1 MEASVKSTSN
11 RLWQFPLAAKAALR
25 RSTKFHTVYLSR
37 QKAAW
42 GIKMKKENMTIKEMW
57 HYIIFQT
64 KGYWTIK
71 VALILGA
78 IMTASVPYINNI
90 FYAKILDN
98 LVFAEY
104 DLAIGL
110 VLWMVF
116 TALVL
121 KLVSKGCDRIVHH
134 YCEPCEYE
142 IKKRLA
148 QKAFSMEYEMLDQ
161 KETLAAFRRV
171 RAGEQGMG
179 GVGRQLSEIYGFF
192 QELAGIV
199 IASGFMILL
208 FTQLDNTNEN
218 IAVSLL
224 MYAFM
229 LFAFVTV
236 SILSNY
242 FAKKD
247 GEFRVQTELENERVN
262 TLSAYLLNLIAK
274 ESYIKDIRLF
284 GLKTYLLKKME
295 WIRTVGK
302 IYTKGG
308 DYSGKCQAIPAFA
321 VQMFAAITYFCI
333 AVKALAG
340 SITIGEVTMYAGAVI
355 TMVSGVQRLLA
366 KYQDINYMNGYLST
380 YEEFITR
387 PNMHYD
393 GTLPIE
399 KRDDNRYLL
408 ELSHVSFHYP
418 GTTQNILK
426 DVSMTFYIG
435 EKLALVGLNGAGK
448 TTLIKL
454 LCRLYEPTEGEIRLN
469 GINIAKYDYEEY
481 VRIFSVVFQDF
492 QLYHFP
498 LEENVASGEEVDSQK
513 LQCALKLA
521 GMWERVQEMLQKEKT
536 LLGHENG
543 QGILLS
549 GGEAQKIA
557 IARALYKNAPF
568 IILDEPAAALD
579 PLAEAEIYE
588 NFNRLIQDKT
598 AIYISHRMSS
608 CRFCDR
614 IIVLDGGQ
622 ILEEGNHETLLKKQ
636 GRYYELYHTQ
646 AVYYTQ

>member
-1 MEASVKSTSN
+1 MEAT
-11 RLWQFPLAAKAALR
+11 
-25 RSTKFHTVYLSR
+25 
-37 QKAAW
+37 
-42 GIKMKKENMTIKEMW
+42 MKKENMTIKEMW
-57 HYIIFQT
+57 HYVIFQT

-71 VALILGA
+71 AAIVLGA
-78 IMTASVPYINNI
+78 LMAASIPYVSNI
-90 FYAKILDN
+90 FYAGILDN
-98 LVFAEY
+98 LVLAKY
-104 DLAIGL
+104 DIAIGL

-116 TALVL
+116 VALAL
-121 KLVSKGCDRIVHH
+121 KLVSKGCDRIVYH

-161 KETLAAFRRV
+161 TETLASFRRV

-179 GVGRQLSEIYGFF
+179 GVRRQLSEIYTFF

-199 IASGFMILL
+199 LASGFMVLL
-208 FTQLDNTNEN
+208 FMRTDSTKEN
-218 IAVSLL
+218 VFFSLL
-224 MYAFM
+224 MYVFM
-229 LFAFVTV
+229 LLAFVAV
-236 SILSNY
+236 LILSNY

-247 GEFRVQTELENERVN
+247 GEFRVQTELQNERAN
-262 TLSAYLLNLIAK
+262 TLSAYLLNLISK

-284 GLKTYLLKKME
+284 GLKSYLLKKME

-321 VQMFAAITYFCI
+321 VQMFAAVTYLCI
-333 AVKALAG
+333 AAKALAG

-355 TMVSGVQRLLA
+355 TMVAGVQRLLA
-366 KYQDINYMNGYLST
+366 KYQDINYMNAYLRT

-408 ELSHVSFHYP
+408 ELSHVSFRYP
-418 GTTQNILK
+418 GTTQDILK

-435 EKLALVGLNGAGK
+435 EKLALVGLNGTGK

-469 GINIAKYDYEEY
+469 GINIAKYDYKEY
-481 VRIFSVVFQDF
+481 VQIFSVVFQDF
-492 QLYHFP
+492 HLYDFP
-498 LEENVASGEEVDSQK
+498 LEENVASGEEVDRQR
-513 LQCALKLA
+513 LQHALKLA
-521 GMWERVQEMLQKEKT
+521 GMWERVQEMPQKEKT

-557 IARALYKNAPF
+557 IARALYKDAPF

-588 NFNRLIQDKT
+588 NFNTLIQDKT

-622 ILEEGNHETLLKKQ
+622 ILEEGNHETLLEKQ
-636 GRYYELYHTQ
+636 GRYYELYNAQ
-646 AVYYTQ
+646 AVYYTQQ

>member
-1 MEASVKSTSN
+1 
-11 RLWQFPLAAKAALR
+11 
-25 RSTKFHTVYLSR
+25 
-37 QKAAW
+37 
-42 GIKMKKENMTIKEMW
+42 MKKENMTIKEMW
-57 HYIIFQT
+57 HYVIFQT
-64 KGYWTIK
+64 KGYKTIK
-71 VALILGA
+71 AALISGA
-78 IMTASVPYINNI
+78 FITASIPYVNNI
-90 FYAKILDN
+90 FYAGILN
-98 LVFAEY
+98 HLVLAKY
-104 DLAIGL
+104 DIAIEL

-116 TALVL
+116 IALAL
-121 KLVSKGCDRIVHH
+121 KLISKGCDRIVCH

-148 QKAFSMEYEMLDQ
+148 QKAFSMEYETLDQ
-161 KETLAAFRRV
+161 TDTLAAFRRV

-179 GVGRQLSEIYGFF
+179 GVKRQLLEIYGFF
-192 QELAGIV
+192 QELAGIAV
-199 IASGFMILL
+199 ASGFLILL
-208 FTQLDNTNEN
+208 FMRTDKTKEN
-218 IAVSLL
+218 MASSLL

-229 LFAFVTV
+229 LLAFVGV
-236 SILSNY
+236 LILSNY

-247 GEFRVQTELENERVN
+247 GEFRVQTELQNEHAN
-262 TLSAYLLNLIAK
+262 TLSAYLLNLIGR
-274 ESYIKDIRLF
+274 ESYRKDIRLF
-284 GLKTYLLKKME
+284 GLKSYLLKKME
-295 WIRTVGK
+295 WMRTVGK

-308 DYSGKCQAIPAFA
+308 DYSGKCQAVPAFA
-321 VQMFAAITYFCI
+321 VQMSAAVTYLCI
-333 AVKALAG
+333 AAKALAG

-355 TMVSGVQRLLA
+355 TMVDGVQRLLA
-366 KYQDINYMNGYLST
+366 RYQDINYMNAYLRT

-408 ELSHVSFHYP
+408 ELSHVSFRYP
-418 GTTQNILK
+418 ETTQDILK

-481 VRIFSVVFQDF
+481 VQIFSVVFQDF
-492 QLYHFP
+492 HLYDFP
-498 LEENVASGEEVDSQK
+498 LEENVASGEEIDRQR
-513 LQCALKLA
+513 LQHALKLA
-521 GMWERVQEMLQKEKT
+521 GMWERVQEMPQKEKT

-549 GGEAQKIA
+549 GGEAQKTA
-557 IARALYKNAPF
+557 IARALYKDAPF

-588 NFNRLIQDKT
+588 NFNTLIQNKT

-622 ILEEGNHETLLKKQ
+622 ILEEGNHEALLEKQ
-636 GRYYELYHTQ
+636 GRYYELYNAQ
-646 AVYYTQ
+646 AVYYTQQ

>member
-1 MEASVKSTSN
+1 MKVE
-11 RLWQFPLAAKAALR
+11 
-25 RSTKFHTVYLSR
+25 
-37 QKAAW
+37 
-42 GIKMKKENMTIKEMW
+42 MKKENITLKEMW

-64 KGYWTIK
+64 KGYWTMK
-71 VALILGA
+71 VALILGT
-78 IMTASVPYINNI
+78 IMTASIPYINNV
-90 FYAKILDN
+90 FYARILDN
-98 LVFAEY
+98 LMFAKY

-116 TALVL
+116 TALAL
-121 KLVSKGCDRIVHH
+121 RLVSKGCDRIVYH

-148 QKAFSMEYEMLDQ
+148 QKAFSMEYEILDQ

-179 GVGRQLSEIYGFF
+179 SVRRQLSEIYGFF

-199 IASGFMILL
+199 VASGFMILL
-208 FTQLDNTNEN
+208 FTRLDNTKEN
-218 IAVSLL
+218 IVVSLL
-224 MYAFM
+224 MYASM
-229 LFAFVTV
+229 LLAFVTV
-236 SILSNY
+236 LILSNY

-247 GEFRVQTELENERVN
+247 GEFRVQTELQNEHAN
-262 TLSAYLLNLIAK
+262 TLSAYLLNLIDR

-284 GLKTYLLKKME
+284 GLKSYLLKKME
-295 WIRTVGK
+295 WIRTIGK

-321 VQMFAAITYFCI
+321 VQMFAAITYLCI
-333 AVKALAG
+333 AAKALAG

-355 TMVSGVQRLLA
+355 TMVAGVQRLLA
-366 KYQDINYMNGYLST
+366 KYQDINYMNAYLNT

-399 KRDDNRYLL
+399 KRDDHRYLL
-408 ELSHVSFHYP
+408 ELSHVSFRYP
-418 GTTQNILK
+418 GTTQDILK

-492 QLYHFP
+492 HLYDFP
-498 LEENVASGEEVDSQK
+498 LEENIASGEEVDSQQ
-513 LQCALKLA
+513 LQYALNLV
-521 GMWERVQEMLQKEKT
+521 GMWEHVQEMPQKEKT

-543 QGILLS
+543 QGVLLS

-557 IARALYKNAPF
+557 IARALYKDASF

-579 PLAEAEIYE
+579 PIAEAEIYE

-608 CRFCDR
+608 CKFCDR

-622 ILEEGNHETLLKKQ
+622 ILEEGNHEALLEKR
-636 GRYYELYHTQ
+636 GRYYELYNAQ
-646 AVYYTQ
+646 AVYYTQQ